1 MGFRV
6 LYFCTSFE
14 SSQIPLQQK
23 DYGNGGDQKR
33 AKKQQQIEPSLI
45 TPTSHSQLMPYKIKT
60 KTNVLRTVTD
70 YSALSG

>member
-1 MGFRV
+1 MGFKV

-23 DYGNGGDQKR
+23 DYGNGSDQKR

-45 TPTSHSQLMPYKIKT
+45 TPTPFTTDATKVKA
-60 KTNVLRTVTD
+60 KTNV
-70 YSALSG
+70 ALCQGKNTKTR